1 MREKLIELLSQDK
14 AYPDCKNCKTP
25 VGHCNRCVLELHVD
39 HLIANGVTVQQ
50 WIPVSEPP
58 TKEGWYHV
66 AILDVKTGKYSV
78 ENDLYAIDIAKAHG
92 HTPGFCKASRW
103 KERERLTH
111 WMPYP
116 EPPKEG

>member
-1 MREKLIELLSQDK
+1 MREKLIDIIGSTHYGTNPDTTIGKNFQHRFIELI
-14 AYPDCKNCKTP
+14 A
-25 VGHCNRCVLELHVD
+25 D

-50 WIPVSEPP
+50 WIPVTEPP

-66 AILDVKTGKYSV
+66 AILDVVTGEYSV

-92 HTPGFCKASRW
+92 HTPGFCKAGRW

>member
-1 MREKLIELLSQDK
+1 MREKLIDLLTQD
-14 AYPDCKNCKTP
+14 NCP
-25 VGHCNRCVLELHVD
+25 LFMVFGDNVASLAD
-39 HLIANGVTVQQ
+39 YLIANGVTIQK
-50 WIPVSEPP
+50 WTPVSEPH

-92 HTPGFCKASRW
+92 HTPGFCKAWRW
-103 KERERLTH
+103 KEREMLTH